1 MIMIYAS
8 CPIKGT
14 LANSVDPDQVAPD
27 QGSTLLAL
35 STEISVNH
43 SNNIKTNQTPLLLEM
58 DESKELRQK
67 NPLSINGLN

>member
-1 MIMIYAS
+1 MMMIYAS

-14 LANSVDPDQVAPD
+14 LANSVDPDQVGPD

-43 SNNIKTNQTPLLLEM
+43 SNNIKTN
-58 DESKELRQK
+58 
-67 NPLSINGLN
+67 